1 MKGTTIRSGRTS
13 YKSVFRALGDVKDL
27 LSVIYDAP
35 VHLRALDDDD
45 FLFRTSNYGDQ
56 AFLLCDSY
64 TSGVRSSFDSDNDDI
79 VIKLRSRGGY
89 EIRTRSDEYHL
100 SHDIGFAYTASHAI
114 GYSTAQATAI
124 TTLQIKRSV
133 FDQTLEQYTESPP
146 SRWSGIRE
154 FPIGGGFGNLIQALA
169 NRYREN
175 FDGRPHCNFSETS
188 LQLIQ
193 DAAIVAVAELVAGGV
208 DATRGERFSASR
220 RNVMQAVDM
229 IDTQTEPLTI
239 HDLATALGISVRALQ
254 DGFRRH
260 LNQSPH
266 NLLKAGRLEGARRDL
281 ISGKVT
287 SVREA
292 AAKWGFSN
300 LARFNQEYH
309 AVIGKYPKET
319 LDVVRDG
326 GKT

>member
-1 MKGTTIRSGRTS
+1 MKGTPIRSGRTS

-35 VHLRALDDDD
+35 VHLRTLNDDD
-45 FLFRTSNYGDQ
+45 FLFRTANYGDQ

-64 TSGVRSSFDSDNDDI
+64 TSGVRSSFESDNDDI
-79 VIKLRSRGGY
+79 VIKIRSRGGY
-89 EIRTRSDEYHL
+89 EIRTRSDDYHL
-100 SHDIGFAYTASHAI
+100 SHDIGFAYTANHAI

-133 FDQTLEQYTESPP
+133 FDQTLEHYSENLPN
-146 SRWSGIRE
+146 RWSGIRE
-154 FPIGGGFGNLIQALA
+154 FPITGGFGNLIQALL

-188 LQLIQ
+188 LHLVQ
-193 DAAIVAVAELVAGGV
+193 DAAIVAVAELVTSGIDSV
-208 DATRGERFSASR
+208 KGERFSASR

-229 IDTQTEPLTI
+229 INTQTEPLTI

-281 ISGKVT
+281 IAGKVT

-300 LARFNQEYH
+300 LARFNHEYH
-309 AVIGKYPKET
+309 AVIGKYPKDT

>member
-35 VHLRALDDDD
+35 VHLRTLDDDD
-45 FLFRTSNYGDQ
+45 FLFRTANYGDQ
-56 AFLLCDSY
+56 AFSLCDSY

-79 VIKLRSRGGY
+79 VIKIRSRGGY

-124 TTLQIKRSV
+124 STLQIKRSF
-133 FDQTLEQYTESPP
+133 FDQTLEQYSENPLL
-146 SRWSGIRE
+146 RWSGIRE

-175 FDGRPHCNFSETS
+175 FSGRPHCNFSETS
-188 LQLIQ
+188 LKLIQ

-208 DATRGERFSASR
+208 DAERGERFSASR

-239 HDLATALGISVRALQ
+239 HDLAAALGISVRALQ

-300 LARFNQEYH
+300 LARFNHEYH

-319 LDVVRDG
+319 LDVLRDG

>member
-1 MKGTTIRSGRTS
+1 MN
-13 YKSVFRALGDVKDL
+13 DL
-27 LSVIYDAP
+27 LSLIYDAP
-35 VHLRALDDDD
+35 VHLKALNDDD

-79 VIKLRSRGGY
+79 VIKIRSRGGY

-124 TTLQIKRSV
+124 STIQIKRSV
-133 FDQTLEQYTESPP
+133 FDQTLEQYSENIPH
-146 SRWSGIRE
+146 RWSGIRE
-154 FPIGGGFGNLIQALA
+154 FPIGGGFGNLIQALM

-175 FDGRPHCNFSETS
+175 FDGRPHCTFSETS

-193 DAAIVAVAELVAGGV
+193 DAAIVAIAELVTGGL
-208 DATRGERFSASR
+208 DAARGERVSASH

-229 IDTQTEPLTI
+229 INCQTTPLTI
-239 HDLATALGISVRALQ
+239 HDLAAALGISVRALQ

-292 AAKWGFSN
+292 ATKWGFSN
-300 LARFNQEYH
+300 LARFNQEYR

-319 LDVVRDG
+319 LDILHDG